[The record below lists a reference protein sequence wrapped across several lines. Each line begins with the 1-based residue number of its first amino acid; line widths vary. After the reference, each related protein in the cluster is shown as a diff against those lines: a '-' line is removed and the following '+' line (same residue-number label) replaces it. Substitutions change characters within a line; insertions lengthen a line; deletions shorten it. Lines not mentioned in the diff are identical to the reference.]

1 MAAPIV
7 ERLNDNVVRCGT
19 WIVNW
24 YLLADD
30 DGVTVVDA
38 AVTKYRPQLEPGL
51 AALGRTTADVKAI
64 VLTHC
69 HNDHIG
75 FAEQLRTELSIPVY
89 IHEIDAGPATTG
101 QSSGATE
108 GSIGPYLR
116 YPGFYRAAFALA
128 SGGGLK
134 AAPIGEVTTF
144 TDGEEL
150 PVPGRPRAI
159 HTPGHSDG
167 HCALVAGETLFAGD
181 AFCTLNPLTGKRGPQ
196 LMPPPFNRST
206 EQARASLDKLLGTG
220 ASVAAPGHG
229 NPSREPDAAIG
240 QARRSA
246 ST

>member
-7 ERLNDNVVRCGT
+7 ERLNENVVRCGT

-51 AALGRTTADVKAI
+51 AELGRTTGDVKAI

-75 FAEQLRTELSIPVY
+75 FAEELRTELGIPVY
-89 IHEIDAGPATTG
+89 IHETDAGPATTG
-101 QSSGATE
+101 ESSGKTD
-108 GSIGPYLR
+108 GSVVPYLR
-116 YPGFYRAAFALA
+116 YPGLYRSLFALA
-128 SGGGLK
+128 SGGGMK
-134 AAPIGEVTTF
+134 ARTIGAVTTF
-144 TDGEEL
+144 ADGEEL

-167 HCALVAGETLFAGD
+167 HCALVAQDVLFAGD
-181 AFCTLNPLTGKRGPQ
+181 AFCMLNPLTGKRGPQ

-206 EQARASLDKLLGTG
+206 EQARASLEKLLGTG
-220 ASVAAPGHG
+220 AAVAAPGHG